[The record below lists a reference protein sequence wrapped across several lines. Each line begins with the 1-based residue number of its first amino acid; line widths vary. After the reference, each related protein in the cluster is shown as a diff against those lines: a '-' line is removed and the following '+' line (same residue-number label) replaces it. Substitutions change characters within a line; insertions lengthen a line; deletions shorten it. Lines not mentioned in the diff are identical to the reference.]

1 MFLPTRASSVLPFF
15 SSSGSFALKYPMRAA
30 HSDAAG
36 KTHTKLEPAA
46 VNALLAHKIRLFCN
60 DVVSASSVIYDLNLI
75 PYFGSLLL
83 FDSFT
88 HRGLFDLVFYRLKFN
103 LIQT

>member
-15 SSSGSFALKYPMRAA
+15 SSSGSFTLKYPMRAA

-60 DVVSASSVIYDLNLI
+60 DVVSASSVICDLNLI
-75 PYFGSLLL
+75 TYFGSPLL

-88 HRGLFDLVFYRLKFN
+88 HGGLFDLVFYA
-103 LIQT
+103 